1 MPTYSKPY
9 DLLED
14 KVAERAYVLLIERL
28 AEERAQKV
36 AAERTGDLEALV
48 ERRNGPALLRETE
61 RRQFPRAA

>member
-1 MPTYSKPY
+1 MPTNSKY

-28 AEERAQKV
+28 AEERAQRV
-36 AAERTGDLEALV
+36 AERTGDLEALV
-48 ERRNGPALLRETE
+48 ERGNGPALLRETE